1 MKKVHFIGIGGIG
14 ISAIAR
20 FLKERNFIIS
30 GSDIADSA
38 ITKEL
43 RANGMKIT
51 VPHCK
56 SAIEDPDFVVYSAA
70 IKSDNVEL
78 IEARERGIECL
89 SRKEALPFILEG
101 KRVFAVAGAHGKSTT
116 SAMLAALME
125 GSAIIGAISKE
136 FGSNMKYETSENL
149 IFEADESDSSFLNSN
164 PFLFRDFVKSP

>member
-38 ITKEL
+38 ITKDL
-43 RANGMKIT
+43 RAIGMKIT

-70 IKSDNVEL
+70 IKSANVEFV
-78 IEARERGIECL
+78 EARKRGL
-89 SRKEALPFILEG
+89 
-101 KRVFAVAGAHGKSTT
+101 
-116 SAMLAALME
+116 
-125 GSAIIGAISKE
+125 
-136 FGSNMKYETSENL
+136 
-149 IFEADESDSSFLNSN
+149 
-164 PFLFRDFVKSP
+164 